1 MGLAASTDDKNS
13 SRIGTPLKFL
23 VDANLSWRVANLL
36 RELHQDAEHVM
47 RHGPLHG
54 SDVEIWRKAEREH
67 SVVFTKDTDFLN
79 LVANDSKA
87 QLLLY
92 RGFNSRRVAILAE
105 LKIKLP
111 SAILRLRSGDRI
123 VTIQ

>member
-1 MGLAASTDDKNS
+1 VGFATSTELQDS
-13 SRIGTPLKFL
+13 SRIGNPLKFL

-47 RHGPLHG
+47 RHGPLKG
-54 SDVEIWRKAEREH
+54 SDVEIWRKAEREKAI
-67 SVVFTKDTDFLN
+67 VFTKDTDFLN
-79 LVANDSKA
+79 LVSEKSTA

-92 RGFNSRRVAILAE
+92 RGLNSRRVALSEE

-111 SAILRLRSGDRI
+111 GAILRLRSGDRI